1 MYIFHDKIVATA
13 TIDSDT
19 PAINDGSTCAQSF
32 SGTNSPVSYVY
43 DIKTDQQFVNTL
55 EENIHARSEI
65 SKLISAR
72 AQSEVISSA
81 QSILWDLFIY
91 GGKSEPHYQHH
102 NFVESCYQIF
112 KRITNII
119 LELKDDPSY
128 TWIIDL
134 THVCLLLNHTHD
146 TGINNMPTTKA
157 KVPTS
162 DISPLFCFRFW

>member
-1 MYIFHDKIVATA
+1 MRPVIFGTKSLVSDLYGMKI
-13 TIDSDT
+13 
-19 PAINDGSTCAQSF
+19 
-32 SGTNSPVSYVY
+32 
-43 DIKTDQQFVNTL
+43 DQKFVNTL

-128 TWIIDL
+128 TWIIAL